1 MQAILKFIYSTVLV
15 MVSAWLCGI
24 FTHIGIEGWYNGY
37 EKPFGTPPNWVFS
50 PMWTLIYA
58 LMIVSF
64 FMVLNTAS
72 HLKKRAVILFISQL
86 FLQIVWCWAYFSE
99 GLLGVGL
106 VIIIALDIVFFKM
119 IQFFHKITPMA
130 GHLNWLGFAW
140 MCYATF
146 LNSTFVYTYGSI
158 IEF

>member
-1 MQAILKFIYSTVLV
+1 MQTTLKFFVSTLLV
-15 MVSAWLCGI
+15 MLTAWLCGL
-24 FTHIGIEGWYNGY
+24 FTHIGIQGWYNGL

-72 HLKKRAVILFISQL
+72 HLKKHAITLFMAQL
-86 FLQIVWCWAYFSE
+86 VLQIFWCWAYFGE
-99 GLLGVGL
+99 GLLGLGL
-106 VIIIALDIVFFKM
+106 ITILVLDVVFYKM
-119 IQFFHKITPMA
+119 IQAFKKISPVA
-130 GHLNWLGFAW
+130 GHLNWLGFVW

-146 LNSTFVYTYGSI
+146 LNLTFVYSYGST